1 MYIRMKVAMVV
12 WDLAH
17 MELYL
22 SEHVIAPGSPTA
34 PLACFTPHFGWPTC
48 TKAAEVISVVRE

>member
-1 MYIRMKVAMVV
+1 MKVAMVV

-22 SEHVIAPGSPTA
+22 SEHVIALAVPPLPWPASLHILAGQPA
-34 PLACFTPHFGWPTC
+34 PRLQ
-48 TKAAEVISVVRE
+48 K